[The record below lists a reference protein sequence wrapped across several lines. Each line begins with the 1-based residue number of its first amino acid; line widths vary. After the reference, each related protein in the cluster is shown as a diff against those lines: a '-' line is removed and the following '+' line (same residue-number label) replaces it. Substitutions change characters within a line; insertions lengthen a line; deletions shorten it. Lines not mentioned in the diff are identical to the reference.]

1 MRGQST
7 DHADRAECEFRTN
20 QLQRPM
26 EYDKVIGGHP
36 KCPKMEMLEQA
47 VNDDP
52 EILKVVKN
60 NEWVFQYLTNETGM
74 NVTCMKHIDYI
85 FDALFIE
92 KVAYE
97 KIFLSCVFLF
107 LDQSM
112 I

>member
-1 MRGQST
+1 
-7 DHADRAECEFRTN
+7 
-20 QLQRPM
+20 M

-52 EILKVVKN
+52 EILKVVKS

-92 KVAYE
+92 KVAMKNISKLCFFVFGSVYDLEE
-97 KIFLSCVFLF
+97 KKLPQHSHYKTLKV
-107 LDQSM
+107 
-112 I
+112 

>member
-1 MRGQST
+1 
-7 DHADRAECEFRTN
+7 
-20 QLQRPM
+20 M

-92 KVAYE
+92 KVAMKNISKLCLFFFFVFVFGSVYDLEE
-97 KIFLSCVFLF
+97 KKLPQHSHYKTLKV
-107 LDQSM
+107 
-112 I
+112 